1 MAEIKKNMNIEDENI
16 ISFQLKSKITNLHS
30 VVKKCKYGY
39 PVTIQSLPYK
49 IQNGEKLP
57 FPTTFWLTCPYL
69 RRKIGTL
76 ESNGYIDKAKEMLKD
91 KNTLN
96 EFIKAREITIQTRLS
111 MVDKNFK
118 YYKYLSELG
127 IGGSKDDLKIKCLHL
142 HVANYFKTQVNPI
155 GKWILENLENTEC
168 SDCECCKF
176 TDKRGDIDE
185 RKRI

>member
-1 MAEIKKNMNIEDENI
+1 MAEIKKNINDI

-39 PVTIQSLPYK
+39 PVAIQSLPYK
-49 IQNGEKLP
+49 IQNDKKLP

-76 ESNGYIDKAKEMLKD
+76 ESNGYIDKAKEMLE
-91 KNTLN
+91 N
-96 EFIKAREITIQTRLS
+96 ENILKKFIEAREITVRTRLS
-111 MVDKNFK
+111 MIDKNFE
-118 YYKYLSELG
+118 YYEYLSKLG
-127 IGGSKDDLKIKCLHL
+127 IGGSKNDLKIKCLHL

-155 GKWILENLENTEC
+155 GKWVLENLENIEC

-176 TDKRGDIDE
+176 QDSRGDIDE
-185 RKRI
+185 GKGI